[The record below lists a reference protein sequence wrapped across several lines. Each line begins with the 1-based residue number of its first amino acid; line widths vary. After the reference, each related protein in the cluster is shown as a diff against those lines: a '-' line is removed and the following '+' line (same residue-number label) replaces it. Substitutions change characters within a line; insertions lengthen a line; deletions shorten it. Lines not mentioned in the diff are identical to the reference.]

1 MDVWAET
8 TAWHFSLKDPMDPD
22 CRATGELRDSVAFRV
37 LGNDLRKTDYILKN
51 KGLHFQFEEI
61 AFYSAVKNYP

>member
-1 MDVWAET
+1 
-8 TAWHFSLKDPMDPD
+8 MDPD